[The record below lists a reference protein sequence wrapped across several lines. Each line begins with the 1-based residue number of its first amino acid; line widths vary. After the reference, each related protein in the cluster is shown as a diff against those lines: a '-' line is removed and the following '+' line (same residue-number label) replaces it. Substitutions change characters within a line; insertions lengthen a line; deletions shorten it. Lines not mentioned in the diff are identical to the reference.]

1 MKLESLYLIFFVV
14 LSSTQLGSRKVLDL
28 DELAFREGSHFMA
41 NKRCQLP
48 SGSFRKTK
56 KGYEEVHVPAQKPKP
71 FEVKETLKPITSLPP
86 WAQEAF
92 TGYRSLNRI
101 QSRLCDA
108 ALYSDENLLLCAPT
122 VSIVGLVNDLYTCSI
137 LNFDM

>member
-1 MKLESLYLIFFVV
+1 MYP
-14 LSSTQLGSRKVLDL
+14 QLGSRKVLDFEDL
-28 DELAFREGSHFMA
+28 SFGDGSHFMA

-56 KGYEEVHVPAQKPKP
+56 KGYEEVHVPALKPKP
-71 FEVKETLKPITSLPP
+71 FEVKESLKPITSLPP
-86 WAQEAF
+86 WAHEAF

-101 QSRLCDA
+101 QSRLCDS

-122 VSIVGLVNDLYTCSI
+122 VSQESLGARMEY
-137 LNFDM
+137 

>member
-1 MKLESLYLIFFVV
+1 
-14 LSSTQLGSRKVLDL
+14 
-28 DELAFREGSHFMA
+28 MA

-56 KGYEEVHVPAQKPKP
+56 KGYEEVHVPSQKPKP
-71 FEVKETLKPITSLPP
+71 FEVKETLKQITSLPQ
-86 WAQEAF
+86 WAHEAF

-108 ALYSDENLLLCAPT
+108 ALSSDENLLLCAPT
-122 VSIVGLVNDLYTCSI
+122 VSREGEGGGGGSLGGCLVRVIS
-137 LNFDM
+137 